1 MVPRPTGMKLPSF
14 TRRAAAAAA
23 GLLAVTGCLLAAGCS
38 ATGSS
43 SSSPGA
49 VAEPRAAGAPAQAAA
64 GSSAGHGGPALTAL
78 PAPASQ
84 SIIYTASLTV
94 RVADLGRAAA
104 AAAQLARSD
113 GGYLA
118 SEHTAIDRAHPARS
132 TVSLQLK
139 IPVALATSRRWPPCP
154 PSWAPG

>member
-1 MVPRPTGMKLPSF
+1 MKLPSF
-14 TRRAAAAAA
+14 TRRTAAAAA
-23 GLLAVTGCLLAAGCS
+23 GVLAVTGCLLAAGCS

-43 SSSPGA
+43 SSSSSGPAAAAPGA
-49 VAEPRAAGAPAQAAA
+49 AVAPARAAA

-104 AAAQLARSD
+104 AAARLARAD

-118 SEHTAIDRAHPARS
+118 SEHTAIDRAHPA
-132 TVSLQLK
+132 LG
-139 IPVALATSRRWPPCP
+139 PP
-154 PSWAPG
+154 